1 MFECRAFTRSGVFW
15 QWGITTFTAV
25 KPQQLLMKAVGSKDL
40 MLNDNNSK
48 TAIKNFMT
56 HSSTKRH
63 LREKE
68 ELQVLLSEMWRRP

>member
-1 MFECRAFTRSGVFW
+1 
-15 QWGITTFTAV
+15 
-25 KPQQLLMKAVGSKDL
+25 MKAVGSKDL
-40 MLNDNNSK
+40 MSNDNNSK